1 MLPEHEVT
9 TRALNNKADIVHY
22 AKYVYI
28 IPSLGDVFLSLFIR
42 YSCVYI
48 HFDEYIH
55 VFLNVVYFSHNGFI
69 TNMIISVLVFDFL
82 PALTFICFNF
92 E

>member
-1 MLPEHEVT
+1 MNGVPEHEVT
-9 TRALNNKADIVHY
+9 IRQIVHY

-42 YSCVYI
+42 YLCVYT

-69 TNMIISVLVFDFL
+69 TNMIISVLVFASVDFYL
-82 PALTFICFNF
+82 L
-92 E
+92 